1 MKAFIKGRW
10 FPLVV
15 AVVGTVIIAFVMAW
29 FGWRI
34 TYAPELE
41 TSWEC
46 VSAIASVAG
55 AVGTVSAV
63 WFAIR
68 VADKQNKIALFEKR
82 YAVYDILL
90 HCISFSNSIRDN
102 SDNSDISSIRSLFI
116 VSFSY
121 HPIIEDGSD
130 KALFKE
136 CTKYAMDA
144 KDKLDT
150 ASFLF
155 NCNTDTYA
163 NSIICA
169 LFNLIFSGVNS
180 ETREIYC
187 NEVEKM
193 KEELLPQI
201 KQELS
206 LRKRII

>member
-1 MKAFIKGRW
+1 MESDIMQALQTIANNIQAASQPGW
-10 FPLVV
+10 VEYLTIGISLVSV
-15 AVVGTVIIAFVMAW
+15 AVSG
-29 FGWRI
+29 G
-34 TYAPELE
+34 
-41 TSWEC
+41 
-46 VSAIASVAG
+46 AI
-55 AVGTVSAV
+55 

-169 LFNLIFSGVNS
+169 LFDLIFSGLNS

-187 NEVEKM
+187 NEVDKM